1 MKSTVVTHRRG
12 FLHRS
17 TAALAATA
25 VSGKALAGRSTVA
38 AAAETG
44 THPSPDCS
52 PPLQGEY
59 DVVVCGG
66 GPAGLA
72 AALAARRAG
81 VRVLMVESQGQ
92 LGGTGVSGLV
102 SHWLGGRT
110 GDCKRWVVGGL
121 FRQMALEAA
130 TRGIALIPTP
140 TGTKYQPHGW
150 FGGRGGSL
158 PAGIPFDPFGM
169 AAFFDELVMEA
180 NVDVLLDT
188 QAVGVSVDAGRVT
201 QVVLANKDGLTAVAA
216 NVFVDATGD
225 ADIAARAGCPVFKGR
240 EEDGLMTPVS
250 LTFHVDGVDQDA
262 LSESIHAN
270 DTPRFRKLIEQLREA
285 GEWTF
290 PYEIFISVQLDRPGT
305 MMINTTRLTG
315 IDGTDAASRTEGL
328 MRGRAEIQQLM
339 ALMRAH
345 FPGFA
350 HARLKAVAPM
360 LGVRETRRIEGPYV
374 LTVADVNQAAGF
386 ADTIG
391 FSAYGWDLPN
401 PKRPSDNPHHGRKP
415 EVAPIPYR
423 IMLPRGVDNL
433 ICPGRAVSVER
444 PVLGPL
450 RVMAPCMAM
459 GEAAGEAAAMAVQD
473 RLAPSDVPADA
484 LRARLAEAGAVV
496 DWPPGGE
503 QEHGP

>member
-1 MKSTVVTHRRG
+1 MKATDVTHRRA

-25 VSGKALAGRSTVA
+25 VSGKALVGRSA
-38 AAAETG
+38 RASAAEPG
-44 THPSPDCS
+44 THPTPDGN
-52 PPLQGEY
+52 PPLRGEY

-81 VRVLMVESQGQ
+81 VRVLVVESQGQ

-110 GDCKRWVVGGL
+110 ADCKRWVVGGL

-130 TRGIALIPTP
+130 KRGIALIPAP

-169 AAFFDELVMEA
+169 AAYLDELVAEA
-180 NVDVLLDT
+180 GIELLLAT
-188 QAVGVSVDAGRVT
+188 QAVGASVADGRVS
-201 QVVLANKDGLTAVAA
+201 QVLLANKDGLTAVATQ
-216 NVFVDATGD
+216 VLVDATGD
-225 ADIAARAGCPVFKGR
+225 ADIAARAGCPVTQGR
-240 EEDGLMTPVS
+240 DEDGLMTPAS

-262 LSESIHAN
+262 LSEYIHAN
-270 DTPRFRKLIEQLREA
+270 DTPRFRKLIGQLRET

-290 PYEIFISVQLDRPGT
+290 PYEIFISVQLDQPGT
-305 MMINTTRLTG
+305 MMINTTRLTD

-374 LTVADVNQAAGF
+374 LTVADVNQATGF

-401 PKRPSDNPHHGRKP
+401 PKRPSDNPHHGPKP

-433 ICPGRAVSVER
+433 VCPGRAVSVER

-459 GEAAGEAAAMAVQD
+459 GEAAGEAASMAVQD
-473 RLAPSDVPADA
+473 GLALADVPPDA
-484 LRARLAEAGAVV
+484 LRARLAAAGAVV
-496 DWPPGGE
+496 DWPPVD
-503 QEHGP
+503 QREHGR